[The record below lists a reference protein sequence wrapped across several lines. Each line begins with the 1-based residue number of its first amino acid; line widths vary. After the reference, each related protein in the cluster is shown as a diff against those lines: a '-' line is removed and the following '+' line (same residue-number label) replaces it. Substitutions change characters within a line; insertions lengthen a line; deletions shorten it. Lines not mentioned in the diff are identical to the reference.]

1 MHFDDFY
8 KDTLILTIS
17 NLATGILRF
26 VFSII
31 LSNKLGPEG
40 LGLYSLIMPIYDLF
54 CCVVCGGIII
64 AVSRK
69 TAMLAVDC
77 DFSNINKLLKI
88 TIIFNTFWSIFIAL
102 LVFLNSNILSSILIR
117 DNRTIYCIELISPAL
132 VFVAL
137 GSILKGYFYGISKAK
152 IPAYIDIIEK
162 GIRIVVVIAI
172 INILVLKDITKT
184 VTAVYAALT
193 VGEFISL
200 LMLYAAYLL
209 YKTKYRG
216 KNSPSEGSGQL
227 LFDIL
232 SVSIP
237 LCVNGFLSSILNTA
251 STLIVPRRLVAAGI
265 EYDKALALIGKFT
278 GMAMNIT
285 FFSIIIVMSM
295 STVLVPDISKNL
307 SLKNHY
313 ALEQRINEVIRISF
327 YIGISTMIICLCIP
341 GNLGKLFY
349 NRSDLSAFIVT
360 TALCAPITY
369 AAAST
374 YSILSGL
381 GMQTKILFNSLL
393 VSVEELVLLY
403 ILTGIPSIN
412 IYGFAIT
419 LLVTGITSYILNMH
433 EIKKLCHMDFS
444 MTSFFIDILL
454 STLIFLFLGII
465 NNIIPNSIFFAKTIF
480 IAILGFSLYFF
491 MMAFIKKKLT

>member
-31 LSNKLGPEG
+31 LSNKLGAEG
-40 LGLYSLIMPIYDLF
+40 LGLYSLIMPVYDLF

-88 TIIFNTFWSIFIAL
+88 AIIFDTFWSVLIAL
-102 LVFLNSNILSSILIR
+102 LVFLNSNFLSSILIK

-132 VFVAL
+132 IFVAL
-137 GSILKGYFYGISKAK
+137 ASVLKGYFYGISKAK

-162 GIRIVVVIAI
+162 GIRIIVVLAI

-184 VTAVYAALT
+184 VTSVYAALT
-193 VGEFISL
+193 AGEFISL
-200 LMLYAAYLL
+200 LMLYTAYLI
-209 YKTKYRG
+209 YKTKYKG
-216 KNSPSEGSGQL
+216 KIKPYEGSGQL

-237 LCVNGFLSSILNTA
+237 LCINGFLSSILNTA
-251 STLIVPRRLVAAGI
+251 STLIVPRRLVDAGFD
-265 EYDKALALIGKFT
+265 YDKALALIGKFT

-285 FFSIIIVMSM
+285 FFSMIIVMSM

-313 ALEQRINEVIRISF
+313 GLEQRINEVIKISF
-327 YIGISTMIICLCIP
+327 YIGISTMLICLCIP
-341 GNLGKLFY
+341 ENLGKLFF
-349 NRSDLSAFIVT
+349 NRTDLSSYIIT
-360 TALCAPITY
+360 SSLCAPISY

-381 GMQTKILFNSLL
+381 GMQTKILINSFL

-403 ILTGIPSIN
+403 ILTGISSIN

-419 LLVTGITSYILNMH
+419 LFITSLTSYILNLH
-433 EIKKLCHMDFS
+433 EIKKLCHIDFS
-444 MTSFFIDILL
+444 MTSFLIDILL
-454 STLIFLFLGII
+454 SILLFLFLGII
-465 NNIIPNSIFFAKTIF
+465 NNLVPNSIYYVKTIF
-480 IAILGFSLYFF
+480 ISVLGFSLYFF
-491 MMAFIKKKLT
+491 IMTFIKKQLV